1 MKAITAKE
9 IRDRLG
15 EYLDRAHLS
24 GEVFVVTRKGRG
36 KAVLVGAAVYLE
48 MIELLDALPAAKK
61 ASSSSSKRGEET
73 ITKDQL
79 RELIQ

>member
-36 KAVLVGAAVYLE
+36 KAVLVGAAEYLE
-48 MIELLDALPAAKK
+48 MIELLDAAGKK
-61 ASSSSSKRGEET
+61 VPPSPTSKRGEQH

-79 RELIQ
+79 RNLIQ